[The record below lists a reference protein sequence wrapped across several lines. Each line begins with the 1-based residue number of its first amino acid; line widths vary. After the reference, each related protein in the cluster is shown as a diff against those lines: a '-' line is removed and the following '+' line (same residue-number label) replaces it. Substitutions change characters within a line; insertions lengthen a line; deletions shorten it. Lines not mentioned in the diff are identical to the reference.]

1 MSKTQYRLNVVTHLK
16 QPQKIILLKRTLKSF
31 FPKFTGIVAI
41 LKNIM
46 RSMDCTGLVAD
57 KFYILLTSRDTKC
70 NKLRL
75 PKQFCLKHIDKLQ
88 DSMELKL
95 RNGYILPVQFDAVKC
110 ELKGVMWFFKE
121 LELEGGE
128 ILLFE
133 YFGRFKFMV
142 YIIGRCGSEITYPEK
157 VHCLQR
163 CSTKIVTLGDG
174 GWRFIFFRSA
184 GSGIFDDVDAPPAFS
199 NCCGFAL
206 PTRITYVLRNGKK
219 FFGTYKSKKCRF
231 SGLNSMFEILGSD
244 IVLDLRGIVFTYNGT
259 REVSISAFDSHCNEI
274 VYPGTP
280 ICMDSNGSFPVIGTY
295 FQIILELK
303 HVLDDCFVVDISKDF
318 KELFEEWDN
327 FQVINVYSESKCWR
341 LVIRK
346 RDDYHCAT
354 LEDGWQQLRADLG
367 LIVGN
372 TCVFESAIQCY
383 DQFKIRVLDPEERS
397 YRFFWLN
404 VSRIIPYRRLMC
416 IS

>member
-1 MSKTQYRLNVVTHLK
+1 
-16 QPQKIILLKRTLKSF
+16 
-31 FPKFTGIVAI
+31 
-41 LKNIM
+41 
-46 RSMDCTGLVAD
+46 
-57 KFYILLTSRDTKC
+57 
-70 NKLRL
+70 
-75 PKQFCLKHIDKLQ
+75 
-88 DSMELKL
+88 MELKL

-157 VHCLQR
+157 
-163 CSTKIVTLGDG
+163 
-174 GWRFIFFRSA
+174 
-184 GSGIFDDVDAPPAFS
+184 DAPPAFS

-259 REVSISAFDSHCNEI
+259 REVSISAFDSLCNEI

-280 ICMDSNGSFPVIGTY
+280 LCMDSNGSFPVIGTY

-303 HVLDDCFVVDISKDF
+303 HMLDDCFVVDISKDF

-383 DQFKIRVLDPEERS
+383 DQFKIRVLDPEE
-397 YRFFWLN
+397 
-404 VSRIIPYRRLMC
+404 VI
-416 IS
+416 